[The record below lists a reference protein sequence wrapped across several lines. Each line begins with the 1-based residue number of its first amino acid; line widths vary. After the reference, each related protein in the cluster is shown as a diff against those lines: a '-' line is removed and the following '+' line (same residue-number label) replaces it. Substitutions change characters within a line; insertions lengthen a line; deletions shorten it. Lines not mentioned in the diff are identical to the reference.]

1 MRGLFGFL
9 SLLITVGVIIWLS
22 MHGLKGF
29 MGSGDP
35 QTLDAAKSRAESSVC
50 RTNRKILGTAI
61 NQFRSANPGKPVT
74 LQTLEAAGVTF
85 PECPSGGT
93 YSIENGRVVCSIHR
107 E

>member
-35 QTLDAAKSRAESSVC
+35 QTLDGAKARSEATVC
-50 RTNRKILGTAI
+50 RTNRQVLLMAV
-61 NQFRSANPGKPVT
+61 NQYRSMNPGKPVT
-74 LQTLEAAGVTF
+74 IAILEQTGVEI
-85 PECPSGGT
+85 PECPSGGDYT
-93 YSIENGRVVCSIHR
+93 LENGRIVCSIHGQ
-107 E
+107 